1 MAKTIV
7 EGTRRGVDARPG
19 WTPWQGPQRVTVV
32 AVEPRGAAAESLDA
46 GGSTRDGASAS
57 DIDKSRRWWR
67 EPAMTVEHR
76 GVAVVQPRGAAVE
89 SPDAGGSARD
99 GASEGHGDRGN
110 RRGRWS
116 TVGWRRWNR
125 VGRLLNHWMWE
136 DLLRMFRVT
145 IIG

>member
-1 MAKTIV
+1 
-7 EGTRRGVDARPG
+7 
-19 WTPWQGPQRVTVV
+19 
-32 AVEPRGAAAESLDA
+32 
-46 GGSTRDGASAS
+46 
-57 DIDKSRRWWR
+57 
-67 EPAMTVEHR
+67 MTVEHR

-89 SPDAGGSARD
+89 SPDAGGSTRD

-110 RRGRWS
+110 RWGRWS

-125 VGRLLNHWMWE
+125 VGWLLNRWMWE